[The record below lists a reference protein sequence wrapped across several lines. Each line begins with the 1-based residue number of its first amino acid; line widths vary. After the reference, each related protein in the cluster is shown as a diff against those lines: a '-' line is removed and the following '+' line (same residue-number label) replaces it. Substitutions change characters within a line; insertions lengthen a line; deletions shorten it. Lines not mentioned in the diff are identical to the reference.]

1 MRIHQPSTPPELP
14 QEASAPDAATRGNRA
29 GRAAAARLRQQAAS
43 LQNRNV
49 PRWLRRLGASLMI
62 GGQAVSAI
70 ARLRIG
76 RQDLIQELLEAGPG
90 SFLIVLVTALA
101 AGTVFNI
108 QVAAELSKQGAS
120 AAIGG
125 LLALGLSR
133 EIAPLLT
140 ATLLTGKVAT
150 AYAAQLGTMKVTEQ
164 IDAITMLRTD
174 PVEYLV
180 VPRVLALV
188 IMAPVQ
194 CLVFFLLAIWSGQV
208 SSTLLYGLPPAVFWN
223 SVRTWM
229 EPSDVPSMLI
239 KALVFGLLISVL
251 ACGWGL
257 TTRGGPKEVGSS
269 TTGAVVMILLA
280 VALMDV
286 VLTQILF
293 GA

>member
-1 MRIHQPSTPPELP
+1 MKRPAWLT
-14 QEASAPDAATRGNRA
+14 T
-29 GRAAAARLRQQAAS
+29 
-43 LQNRNV
+43 
-49 PRWLRRLGASLMI
+49 PRWLRRLGASLLV

-70 ARLRIG
+70 AKGRIG
-76 RQDLIQELLEAGPG
+76 FNDLMQELMEAGPG
-90 SFLIVLVTALA
+90 SFLIVLITALA

-108 QVAAELSKQGAS
+108 QVAAELSRQGAS
-120 AAIGG
+120 ATVGG

-150 AYAAQLGTMKVTEQ
+150 AYAAQIGTMKVTEQ

-180 VPRVLALV
+180 VPRVIAMV

-194 CLVFFLLAIWSGQV
+194 CLLFFWVGIWSGQV
-208 SSTLLYGLPPAVFWN
+208 SSTLLYNIPPAVFWS

-229 EPSDVPSMLI
+229 EPDDLPSMLL
-239 KALVFGLLISVL
+239 KALVFGLQIAVI

-257 TTRGGPKEVGSS
+257 TTRGGPKEVGTS
-269 TTGAVVMILLA
+269 TTGAVVMILVT
-280 VALMDV
+280 VALMDAL
-286 VLTQILF
+286 LTSLLF
-293 GA
+293 T

>member
-1 MRIHQPSTPPELP
+1 MKP
-14 QEASAPDAATRGNRA
+14 
-29 GRAAAARLRQQAAS
+29 
-43 LQNRNV
+43 
-49 PRWLRRLGASLMI
+49 PRWLQRLGASLMI

-70 ARLRIG
+70 ARGRIG
-76 RQDLIQELLEAGPG
+76 MVDLVQELLEAGPG
-90 SFLIVLVTALA
+90 SFLIVLITALA

-120 AAIGG
+120 AAVGG

-180 VPRVLALV
+180 VPRVLAMV
-188 IMAPVQ
+188 VMAPVQ
-194 CLVFFLLAIWSGQV
+194 CLLFFWMAIWSGQV
-208 SSTLLYGLPPAVFWN
+208 SSTLLYSIPPSVFWN
-223 SVRTWM
+223 SVRVWM
-229 EPSDVPSMLI
+229 EPDDLPSMLL
-239 KALVFGLLISVL
+239 KAVVFGLMIAVI

-257 TTRGGPKEVGSS
+257 TTRGGPKEVGAS
-269 TTGAVVMILLA
+269 TTGAVVMILVS
-280 VALMDV
+280 VALVDV
-286 VLTQILF
+286 LLTQLLF
-293 GA
+293 GQ

>member
-1 MRIHQPSTPPELP
+1 MKRPAWLT
-14 QEASAPDAATRGNRA
+14 T
-29 GRAAAARLRQQAAS
+29 
-43 LQNRNV
+43 
-49 PRWLRRLGASLMI
+49 PRWLRRLGASLLV

-70 ARLRIG
+70 AKGRIG
-76 RQDLIQELLEAGPG
+76 FNDLMQELMEAGPG
-90 SFLIVLVTALA
+90 SFLIVLITALA

-120 AAIGG
+120 ATVGG

-150 AYAAQLGTMKVTEQ
+150 AYAAQIGTMKVTEQ

-180 VPRVLALV
+180 VPRVIAMV

-194 CLVFFLLAIWSGQV
+194 CLLFFWVGIWSGQV
-208 SSTLLYGLPPAVFWN
+208 SSTMLYSIPPAVFWN

-229 EPSDVPSMLI
+229 EPDDLPSMLL
-239 KALVFGLLISVL
+239 KALVFGLQIAVL

-257 TTRGGPKEVGSS
+257 TTRGGPKEVGTS
-269 TTGAVVMILLA
+269 TTGAVVMILIT
-280 VALMDV
+280 VALMDAL
-286 VLTQILF
+286 LTSLLF
-293 GA
+293 T

>member
-1 MRIHQPSTPPELP
+1 MK
-14 QEASAPDAATRGNRA
+14 A
-29 GRAAAARLRQQAAS
+29 
-43 LQNRNV
+43 
-49 PRWLRRLGASLMI
+49 PRWVRRLGSSLMI

-70 ARLRIG
+70 ARGRIG
-76 RQDLIQELLEAGPG
+76 FTDLLQELLEAGPG
-90 SFLIVLVTALA
+90 SFLIVLITGLA

-108 QVAAELSKQGAS
+108 QIAAELSKQGAN

-174 PVEYLV
+174 PVQYLV
-180 VPRVLALV
+180 VPRVLAMV
-188 IMAPVQ
+188 VMSPVQ
-194 CLVFFLLAIWSGQV
+194 CLLFFWVAIWSGQM
-208 SSTLLYGLPPAVFWN
+208 SSTMLYSVPPAVFWN

-229 EPSDVPSMLI
+229 EPDDLPSMML
-239 KALVFGLLISVL
+239 KALVFGLLIAVL

-257 TTRGGPKEVGSS
+257 TTRGGPKEVGTS
-269 TTGAVVMILLA
+269 TTGAVVMILVT
-280 VALMDV
+280 VALVDV
-286 VLTQILF
+286 VLTQVLF
-293 GA
+293 GT

>member
-1 MRIHQPSTPPELP
+1 M
-14 QEASAPDAATRGNRA
+14 
-29 GRAAAARLRQQAAS
+29 
-43 LQNRNV
+43 
-49 PRWLRRLGASLMI
+49 MI

-70 ARLRIG
+70 ARGRIS
-76 RQDLIQELLEAGPG
+76 QVDLLQEMLEAGPG
-90 SFLIVLVTALA
+90 SFLIVFITSLA

-120 AAIGG
+120 AAVGG

-180 VPRVLALV
+180 VPRVVAMV
-188 IMAPVQ
+188 VMAPVH
-194 CLVFFLLAIWSGQV
+194 CLLFFWVAIWSGQV
-208 SSTLLYGLPPAVFWN
+208 SSTLLYSIPRAVFWN
-223 SVRTWM
+223 SVRSWM
-229 EPSDVPSMLI
+229 QPDDLPSMLL
-239 KALVFGLLISVL
+239 KALVFGLMIAVI

-257 TTRGGPKEVGSS
+257 TTRGGPKEVGAS
-269 TTGAVVMILLA
+269 TTGAVVMILVT
-280 VALMDV
+280 VALVDV
-286 VLTQILF
+286 VLTQLLF
-293 GA
+293 GK

>member
-1 MRIHQPSTPPELP
+1 MKRPAWLTS
-14 QEASAPDAATRGNRA
+14 
-29 GRAAAARLRQQAAS
+29 
-43 LQNRNV
+43 
-49 PRWLRRLGASLMI
+49 PRWLRRLGASLLI
-62 GGQAVSAI
+62 GGQAMSAI
-70 ARLRIG
+70 AKGRIG
-76 RQDLIQELLEAGPG
+76 FNDLMQELMEAGPG
-90 SFLIVLVTALA
+90 SFLIVLITALA

-120 AAIGG
+120 ATVGG

-150 AYAAQLGTMKVTEQ
+150 AYAAQIGTMKVTEQ

-180 VPRVLALV
+180 VPRVVAMV

-194 CLVFFLLAIWSGQV
+194 CLLFFWVGIWSGQV
-208 SSTLLYGLPPAVFWN
+208 SSTLLYNIPPAVFWS

-229 EPSDVPSMLI
+229 EPDDLPSMLL
-239 KALVFGLLISVL
+239 KALVFGLQIAVL

-257 TTRGGPKEVGSS
+257 TTSGGPKEVGTS
-269 TTGAVVMILLA
+269 TTGAVVMILVT
-280 VALMDV
+280 VALMDAL
-286 VLTQILF
+286 LTSLLF
-293 GA
+293 T

>member
-1 MRIHQPSTPPELP
+1 MTP
-14 QEASAPDAATRGNRA
+14 
-29 GRAAAARLRQQAAS
+29 
-43 LQNRNV
+43 
-49 PRWLRRLGASLMI
+49 PRWLQRLGASLMI

-70 ARLRIG
+70 ARGRIG
-76 RQDLIQELLEAGPG
+76 MVDLVQELLEAGPG
-90 SFLIVLVTALA
+90 SFLIVLITALA

-120 AAIGG
+120 AAVGG

-180 VPRVLALV
+180 VPRVLAMV
-188 IMAPVQ
+188 VMAPVQ
-194 CLVFFLLAIWSGQV
+194 CLLFFWMAIWSGQV
-208 SSTLLYGLPPAVFWN
+208 SSTLLYSIPPAVFWN
-223 SVRTWM
+223 SVRVWM
-229 EPSDVPSMLI
+229 KPDDLPSMLL
-239 KALVFGLLISVL
+239 KAVVFGLMIAVI

-257 TTRGGPKEVGSS
+257 TTRGGPKEVGAS
-269 TTGAVVMILLA
+269 TTGAVVMILVS
-280 VALMDV
+280 VALVDV
-286 VLTQILF
+286 LLTQLLF
-293 GA
+293 GQ

>member
-1 MRIHQPSTPPELP
+1 MRRP
-14 QEASAPDAATRGNRA
+14 
-29 GRAAAARLRQQAAS
+29 
-43 LQNRNV
+43 
-49 PRWLRRLGASLMI
+49 PRWLRRLGASLLI
-62 GGQAVSAI
+62 GGQAVSAL
-70 ARLRIG
+70 ARG
-76 RQDLIQELLEAGPG
+76 RVDANDLLQELQEAGPG
-90 SFLIVLVTALA
+90 SFLIVLITGLA

-108 QVAAELSKQGAS
+108 QVAAELSKQGAN

-174 PVEYLV
+174 PVQYLV
-180 VPRVLALV
+180 VPRLLAMVVMSPL
-188 IMAPVQ
+188 Q
-194 CLVFFLLAIWSGQV
+194 CLLFFVVALWSGQT
-208 SSTLLYGLPPAVFWN
+208 SSTLLYNLPPAVFWN

-229 EPSDVPSMLI
+229 DPEDVPSMLL
-239 KALVFGLLISVL
+239 KAVVFGLQIAVL

-257 TTRGGPKEVGSS
+257 TTKGGPKEVGTS
-269 TTGAVVMILLA
+269 TTGAVVMILVT

-286 VLTQILF
+286 VLTKILF
-293 GA
+293 G

>member
-1 MRIHQPSTPPELP
+1 VKL
-14 QEASAPDAATRGNRA
+14 RA
-29 GRAAAARLRQQAAS
+29 
-43 LQNRNV
+43 

-62 GGQAVSAI
+62 GGQSVSAI
-70 ARLRIG
+70 GRGRIG
-76 RQDLIQELLEAGPG
+76 LTDLMQELLEAGPG
-90 SFLIVLVTALA
+90 SFLIVLITGLA

-108 QVAAELSKQGAS
+108 QVAAELSRQGAN
-120 AAIGG
+120 AAVGG

-150 AYAAQLGTMKVTEQ
+150 AYAAQLGSMKVTEQ

-180 VPRVLALV
+180 VPRVLAMV
-188 IMAPVQ
+188 VMAPVQ
-194 CLVFFLLAIWSGQV
+194 CLLFFWVALWSGQT
-208 SSTLLYGLPPAVFWN
+208 SSTLLYGIPPAVFWN

-229 EPSDVPSMLI
+229 EPDDLPSMLV
-239 KALVFGLLISVL
+239 KALVFGLQIAVL

-257 TTRGGPKEVGSS
+257 TTQGGPKEVGTS
-269 TTGAVVMILLA
+269 TTGAVVMILVT
-280 VALMDV
+280 VALVDV

-293 GA
+293 G